1 VTTRRGKLVLVALA
15 AAAALLIA
23 IELAFGAVHF
33 GRTKLADP
41 CTAEIAFQGGGIDG
55 AIQRFALSGLNGAA
69 CRLHTSREELV
80 LSFSPT
86 TKTRIR
92 WNAATISAALQA
104 GFSRAAESAAG
115 NGLLGKLA
123 ALLVR
128 DIVADPLE
136 WLLGRT
142 H

>member
-23 IELAFGAVHF
+23 IEFAFGALHF
-33 GRTKLADP
+33 GRTTLADP
-41 CTAEIAFQGGGIDG
+41 CTAEIAFQGDGIDG

-86 TKTRIR
+86 ATTRIR
-92 WNAATISAALQA
+92 WNAVTISAALQA

-115 NGLLGKLA
+115 NGLLGRLA

-128 DIVADPLE
+128 NVVADPLE

>member
-1 VTTRRGKLVLVALA
+1 MTTRRGRLVLAALA
-15 AAAALLIA
+15 AGAALLIA

-33 GRTKLADP
+33 GRTSLADP

-55 AIQRFALSGLNGAA
+55 AIQRLALSGLNGAA
-69 CRLHTSREELV
+69 CRLHTTREELV

-86 TKTRIR
+86 GKTGIT

-104 GFSRAAESAAG
+104 GFTRAAESAAG
-115 NGLLGKLA
+115 NGLVGKLA
-123 ALLVR
+123 ALLLR
-128 DIVADPLE
+128 DIVGDPLA